1 MRVLESLV
9 RVSSDWAAGTY
20 WRDSGENFVDLNYNV
35 LLEIRRSSLTD
46 WSIKVL
52 HHYYSN
58 GTILDIRNRRLYHPT
73 QYEVE
78 TEDGET
84 TYVICGEDPV
94 SATKI
99 IYFDDIQ
106 HKVSTVLTSIRN

>member
-1 MRVLESLV
+1 M
-9 RVSSDWAAGTY
+9 
-20 WRDSGENFVDLNYNV
+20 
-35 LLEIRRSSLTD
+35 
-46 WSIKVL
+46 
-52 HHYYSN
+52 
-58 GTILDIRNRRLYHPT
+58 DIRNRRLYHPT